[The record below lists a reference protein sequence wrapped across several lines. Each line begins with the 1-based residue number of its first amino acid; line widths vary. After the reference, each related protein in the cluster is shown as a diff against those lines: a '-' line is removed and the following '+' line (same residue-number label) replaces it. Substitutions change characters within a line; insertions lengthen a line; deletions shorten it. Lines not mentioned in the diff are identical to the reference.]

1 VRARIRQRLETL
13 ESTSVDWIS
22 RLPTI
27 DYDVGLSDYTDE
39 SEWEEV
45 HHDQTVTVYRNRKT
59 GEVRGVYNDRRSD
72 EEIQGEGGNLE
83 YL

>member
-1 VRARIRQRLETL
+1 MRARIRQRLEHL

-27 DYDVGLSDYTDE
+27 DYGVLNEDYSNE
-39 SEWEEV
+39 KIWKEV

-59 GEVRGVYNDRRSD
+59 GEVRGAYNDRRTD
-72 EEIQGEGGNLE
+72 KQIQSEGGLLD